1 MTPFPTQATINCY
14 VRYAARPAVSKGVTM
29 ESDRHVAEGQG
40 ATSANVTD
48 LAETDQVRLRDGA
61 IVYLRRAVAADETEL
76 RSFLCGLRPEARHLR
91 FFTAACDLDSAAH
104 WASTTGGDRCGLLAH
119 DEAGRLVGHAAFIA
133 LDSDRAEV
141 AIEVADHL
149 HDEGLGTILIERL
162 AAVAEARGMSTFV
175 AEVLP
180 ENRRMLEVF
189 RDGFDARVRMLD
201 GTDAVELRTSS
212 WRLARERFATAS
224 EIV

>member
-1 MTPFPTQATINCY
+1 M
-14 VRYAARPAVSKGVTM
+14 S
-29 ESDRHVAEGQG
+29 EHHVE
-40 ATSANVTD
+40 
-48 LAETDQVRLRDGA
+48 ECVRLRDGA
-61 IVYLRRAVAADETEL
+61 LVYLRRVLAADEREL
-76 RSFLCGLRPEARHLR
+76 RAFLGGLRPKARRLR
-91 FFTAACDLDSAAH
+91 FFTAACDLDSAAR

-119 DEAGRLVGHAAFIA
+119 DKAGRLVGHAAFIK

-162 AAVAEARGMSTFV
+162 AAVAEARGISTFV

-189 RDGFDARVRMLD
+189 RDGFDARVRMHD
-201 GTDAVELRTSS
+201 GTVTVELPTSS
-212 WRLARERFATAS
+212 WRLARERFATVS